1 NLLAPE
7 KMRYRY
13 LLNGL
18 LKDWVDIKD
27 EQKISFS
34 RLPHGQYSLRIK
46 YSNGDGN
53 WHEVPRRLNIIVL
66 PFWWQTVWF
75 RILSIVI
82 IIALITAVFYL
93 RMASVTKR
101 NRHLKQEV
109 RRRTEVLNRVN
120 ASFVEPNIGVKARKE
135 ELEISNQEIQRQSQ
149 KIIEQQA

>member
-1 NLLAPE
+1 LPIYFTNTIVLTQQQSFFSVGFTIVNLLAPE

-82 IIALITAVFYL
+82 IIALITAGFYL
-93 RMASVTKR
+93 RLASV
-101 NRHLKQEV
+101 
-109 RRRTEVLNRVN
+109 
-120 ASFVEPNIGVKARKE
+120 
-135 ELEISNQEIQRQSQ
+135 
-149 KIIEQQA
+149 